1 MDRCHALATPCNV
14 QTHVP
19 TKADGI
25 GDQGEREVRRPG
37 GSAGPGRPGGSES
50 RPFEGQRV
58 RRLAREGIVTPQLL
72 IPD

>member
-25 GDQGEREVRRPG
+25 GGQGARGARGARD
-37 GSAGPGRPGGSES
+37 A
-50 RPFEGQRV
+50 
-58 RRLAREGIVTPQLL
+58 RRLRKQGVWGAEGLEIG
-72 IPD
+72 